1 MLIQGK
7 VVNIIDR
14 DVIIGRFP
22 QPIPLGSKVVD
33 NRSKNLGVAYTLL
46 GPVDNPYVE
55 IRVQK
60 RLSNPISM
68 IDRGI
73 YVEVK

>member
-22 QPIPLGSKVVD
+22 RSIPLGSSVVD
-33 NRSKNLGVAYTLL
+33 NRRKHLGVAHSLL
-46 GPVDNPYVE
+46 GPVDDPYVE
-55 IRVQK
+55 IRVK
-60 RLSNPISM
+60 NRLTNPISM
-68 IDRGI
+68 MERSV
-73 YVEVK
+73 YVEVE